1 MHEPGTGH
9 YALLRAFQEDDVLD
23 TMVAEAEKH
32 DYLAHEFGDAVLL
45 ERSEMIPNDG
55 AAVMPRRR
63 TRMNTLV
70 TSTSRKVVSPSR
82 RLAGPPGFAQPARL
96 RPRWLSASY
105 TEYPAAPSARDV
117 AFLTSIF
124 PSRNV
129 HRPGRVRQAQGKSCR
144 DALGLV
150 ELGIIS
156 VNLHDNGDECAGTDF
171 AAANE
176 RIQSCSLF
184 VTGSHCPSP
193 TLKALAARGSSRPTR
208 PWRRSRGEEYG
219 AAQREI
225 VEAWRRV
232 TELYKAAPVILVSGA
247 PGPAPRGLT
256 STGDSRMNAPWT
268 SLGTSAISIP
278 LPVAPC
284 ALPLGPA
291 ITADRGEDARVV
303 QSAVRLHRILHAP

>member
-105 TEYPAAPSARDV
+105 TEYPAAFGERRRVLDVDLSIAQRAPSWPRQAGAREV
-117 AFLTSIF
+117 L
-124 PSRNV
+124 PC
-129 HRPGRVRQAQGKSCR
+129 RPGSC
-144 DALGLV
+144 
-150 ELGIIS
+150 
-156 VNLHDNGDECAGTDF
+156 
-171 AAANE
+171 
-176 RIQSCSLF
+176 
-184 VTGSHCPSP
+184 
-193 TLKALAARGSSRPTR
+193 
-208 PWRRSRGEEYG
+208 
-219 AAQREI
+219 
-225 VEAWRRV
+225 
-232 TELYKAAPVILVSGA
+232 
-247 PGPAPRGLT
+247 
-256 STGDSRMNAPWT
+256 
-268 SLGTSAISIP
+268 
-278 LPVAPC
+278 
-284 ALPLGPA
+284 
-291 ITADRGEDARVV
+291 
-303 QSAVRLHRILHAP
+303 